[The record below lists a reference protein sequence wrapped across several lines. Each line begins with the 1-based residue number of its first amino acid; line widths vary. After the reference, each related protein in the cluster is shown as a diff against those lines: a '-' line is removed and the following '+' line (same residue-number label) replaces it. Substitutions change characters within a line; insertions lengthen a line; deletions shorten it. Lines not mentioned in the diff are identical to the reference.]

1 MTQNNETT
9 QETPQSEEMK
19 QEAPNTETS
28 QTEQQPTE
36 EADAAADAA
45 QTADPL
51 AELQQKYDAL
61 RGDYLRLMADF
72 ENYRKN
78 TLKEKQNLLK
88 YGGEET
94 LKKLLPI
101 IDDFERAMASLKTAT
116 DVESVKEGVGLIYT
130 KFTGYLDQNGVKC
143 IPAAPG
149 DAFDDSMHDAM
160 TMFPAPT
167 PELKGKIV
175 DCVTKGYTLG
185 DKVIRYAKVVV
196 GQ

>member
-1 MTQNNETT
+1 MTQNNESINDTELNDENLNAT
-9 QETPQSEEMK
+9 GAT
-19 QEAPNTETS
+19 EAAP
-28 QTEQQPTE
+28 
-36 EADAAADAA
+36 AADATTA
-45 QTADPL
+45 TADDSTAADPQ
-51 AELQQKYDAL
+51 AELQQKYDTL
-61 RGDYLRLMADF
+61 RNDYLRLMADF

-88 YGGEET
+88 YGGEEAI
-94 LKKLLPI
+94 KKLLPI
-101 IDDFERAMASLKTAT
+101 IDDFERAMASLDTAT
-116 DVESVKEGVGLIYT
+116 DVTSVKEGVGHIYT
-130 KFTGYLDQNGVKC
+130 KFTGYLDQNGVKS
-143 IPAAPG
+143 IPAEPG
-149 DAFDDSMHDAM
+149 DAFDDSKHDAM